1 MAVNLSSWL
10 VALQALLPP
19 GRAFTREPYA
29 VMTKLLGVMAALL
42 LAVQIKLENLLLQ
55 ADPRLA
61 TDMLPDWERL
71 LGLPDSCVP
80 AGQQLADRQRAAY
93 QRLVEQG
100 GQSRAYFIGIA
111 ELLGEPGVGITEFK
125 RFTCGSACDYALYS
139 EADLFTWRVDI
150 PHAAL
155 NARFM
160 NCTSPASAAL
170 QMYTP
175 SLIECAFARRKPA
188 HTQVLFAYQE

>member
-1 MAVNLSSWL
+1 MAVSAQGWL
-10 VALQALLPP
+10 AALQAMLPP
-19 GRAFTREPYA
+19 GRAFTREPDA
-29 VMTKLLGVMAALL
+29 LLTKLLGALAAML

-55 ADPRLA
+55 ADPRMA

-71 LGLPDSCVP
+71 LGLPDSCAP

-111 ELLGEPGVGITEFK
+111 ELLGESGVGITEFK
-125 RFTCGSACDYALYS
+125 RFTCASQCDYALNG
-139 EADLFTWRVDI
+139 EADLFAWRVDI
-150 PHAAL
+150 PHPAL

-160 NCTSPASAAL
+160 NCTSPSNAAL

-175 SLIECAFARRKPA
+175 SVIECAFSRRKPA
-188 HTQVLFAYQE
+188 HTNVLFSYQE